1 MRTSPQRHLPRIENM
16 YDEPPTGR
24 KELIDHRSPK
34 RLRPGSPLRALGA
47 AVPAIGAVFWLS
59 ALLGVG
65 PMVGHELAGLI
76 TTVSTFAVWS
86 MTLGRTV
93 TPR

>member
-1 MRTSPQRHLPRIENM
+1 M
-16 YDEPPTGR
+16 YDEPAIGP

-34 RLRPGSPLRALGA
+34 RLRPGSPLRAFGA
-47 AVPAIGAVFWLS
+47 AVPALGAVFWLS
-59 ALLGVG
+59 SLMGVG

-76 TTVSTFAVWS
+76 TTVSTFALWS
-86 MTLGRTV
+86 VTLGRTV